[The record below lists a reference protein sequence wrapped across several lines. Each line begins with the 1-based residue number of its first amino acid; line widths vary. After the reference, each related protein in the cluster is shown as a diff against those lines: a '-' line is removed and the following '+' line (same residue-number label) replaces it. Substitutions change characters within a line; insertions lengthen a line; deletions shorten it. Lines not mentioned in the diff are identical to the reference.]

1 MATHILTKTYREWLG
16 ADGVAKL
23 IFEYDF
29 DDKQMK
35 MLDEL
40 LDKKMSV
47 NIITLKDFQ
56 LEKRNVIKLQ

>member
-16 ADGVAKL
+16 ADGVAKI

-29 DDKQMK
+29 DEKQME
-35 MLDEL
+35 MLNEL

-47 NIITLKDFQ
+47 NIITLQTFQ
-56 LEKRNVIKLQ
+56 LENHRVIKLQ